1 MIQRLRN
8 RIARSEAEG
17 GFTLI
22 ELLVVIIIIGILLA
36 VAVPSY
42 LGFRERANENA
53 SKANVRAAV
62 PAAEAYFADWGD
74 YDFDT
79 LPGGGAAGSDHAALA
94 AIDAG
99 ITPSSEMT
107 VIGTGQDYCISA
119 AKGGKFARI
128 LGPGGSVGTHTGHC
142 TTATG

>member
-42 LGFRERANENA
+42 LGFRERANEKA
-53 SKANVRAAV
+53 AQANVRALV
-62 PAAEAYFADWGD
+62 PAMEAYYADFGN
-74 YDFDT
+74 YDLGADRAARQTSLRTIDSTVTLVDT
-79 LPGGGAAGSDHAALA
+79 TAADGVDVKSASGS
-94 AIDAG
+94 
-99 ITPSSEMT
+99 T
-107 VIGTGQDYCISA
+107 YCIVSK
-119 AKGGKFARI
+119 KGSSTYYKN
-128 LGPGGSVGTHTGHC
+128 GPGGTI
-142 TTATG
+142 TTTSC